1 MSGIGHNLPPGPPS
15 PETVRELLRGELVE
29 SISRQQEI
37 LAGIERFKAT
47 YAEIT
52 DDEVSGKAADLAG
65 SKGLINQWLQA
76 MESRR
81 KQEKVPYDAAAAA
94 AHAVFRE
101 LMGPVEA
108 GMAEIRELNS
118 AYLRKKEDAVRKVA
132 GATTKVS
139 SGVRGQMGTT
149 PHLQRRWRFVPEKS
163 DLLELV
169 MAIAEG
175 RAPLEYVMFDNV
187 RINRAVVSEKVR
199 TIPGCHIEEQR
210 NAI

>member
-29 SISRQQEI
+29 SIARQQEI
-37 LAGIERFKAT
+37 LRGIERFKAT

-52 DDEVSGKAADLAG
+52 DDDVSGKAADLAG

-81 KQEKVPYDAAAAA
+81 KTEKMPYDAAAAA

-101 LMGPVEA
+101 LMAPVEA
-108 GMAEIRELNS
+108 GMAEIRALNS
-118 AYLRKKEDAVRKVA
+118 AFLRKKEDEVRKVA
-132 GATTKVS
+132 PATKVA
-139 SGVRGQMGTT
+139 SGVRGQMGVAPTLR
-149 PHLQRRWRFVPEKS
+149 HRWKFMPEKS

-169 MAIAEG
+169 IAIAEG
-175 RAPLEYVMFDNV
+175 RAPLEYVMFDAV
-187 RINRAVVSEKVR
+187 SINRAVTNKVR
-199 TIPGCHIEEQR
+199 TIPGCHIEEIR
-210 NAI
+210 DSI